1 MALSDLTVILV
12 IFNSA
17 HCLRANASFLRQLPN
32 LILVDNASSDDSMD
46 FAKKEIKNANLI
58 SNSKNLGFGAANN
71 QAIRVAK
78 TPYLFLLNPDC
89 EISLEMLERLL
100 GYVHLYPD
108 AAILAPQLFKKNG
121 DIDVSY
127 RWPRSY
133 WQSNG
138 NASEAACCV
147 GFVSGAAMLLNL
159 KNSSQLAFDESY
171 FLYYEDDDLCQR
183 IFEERSQ
190 IILIPDVKVI
200 HELGGSVR
208 YQKPLIQHFYGG
220 YHMTKSEI
228 IYASR
233 YVGFKFAQNKKIRIA
248 TSSCIK
254 LLLSFVLLNPGKF
267 LRYLGRLCAILNG
280 EFKEKG

>member
-1 MALSDLTVILV
+1 MALSGLTVILV

-17 HCLRANASFLRQLPN
+17 HCLRANAPFLRQLPN
-32 LILVDNASSDDSMD
+32 LILVDNASSDDSID
-46 FAKKEIKNANLI
+46 FARKEIRNAKLI
-58 SNSKNLGFGAANN
+58 LNQKNLGFGAANN
-71 QAIRVAK
+71 QAIRAAK

-89 EISLEMLERLL
+89 VISLEMLEKLL

-108 AAILAPQLFKKNG
+108 AAILAPQLLKKNG
-121 DIDVSY
+121 DMDISY

-147 GFVSGAAMLLNL
+147 GFVSGAAMLFNL
-159 KNSSQLAFDESY
+159 KNSNQLAFDEAY

-183 IFEERSQ
+183 IFEEQSQ

-200 HELGGSVR
+200 HQLGGSVR
-208 YQKPLIQHFYGG
+208 YKKPLIQHFYGG

-228 IYASR
+228 IYISR
-233 YVGFKFAQNKKIRIA
+233 YVGVEFAENKKIRIA

-254 LLLSFVLLNPGKF
+254 LLISFVFLNPGKF
-267 LRYLGRLCAILNG
+267 LRYLGRLYAIVN
-280 EFKEKG
+280 FKKNHMS